1 MASRKQLK
9 RWRYKMFNNEDILTL
24 AKAGFTAQ
32 QIAALSVVGNA
43 PAPKVVEPTQLPDGS
58 GVMVAPIT
66 QTPAPAPASAPAPVV
81 PNNPT
86 GNPENISMAD
96 VMASIAGLNKTIQA
110 GALLNTQQ
118 PQQPTA
124 EDILA
129 QIINPPSL
137 NKEV

>member
-1 MASRKQLK
+1 
-9 RWRYKMFNNEDILTL
+9 MFNNEDILTL

-43 PAPKVVEPTQLPDGS
+43 PTPVPAP
-58 GVMVAPIT
+58 APE
-66 QTPAPAPASAPAPVV
+66 PAPAPAPEPAPAPAPV

-86 GNPENISMAD
+86 GNPDNISMAD
-96 VMASIAGLNKTIQA
+96 IMAQISGLNKTIQS